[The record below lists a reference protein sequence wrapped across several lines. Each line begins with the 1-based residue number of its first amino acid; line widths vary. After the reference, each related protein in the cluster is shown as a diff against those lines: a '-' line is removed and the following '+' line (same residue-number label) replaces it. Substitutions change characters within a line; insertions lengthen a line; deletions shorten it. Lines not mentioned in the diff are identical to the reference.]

1 MHALFVTAHIE
12 PGRNEEEGVR
22 FLQSDV
28 LPQLKQFPGVVGGYW
43 LATKDSE
50 SLAVVL
56 FDNEDAAKHMAEVGL
71 PQAPPPPGATLGA
84 IEVRE
89 VIAHI

>member
-12 PGRNEEEGVR
+12 PGRNEEEGVK
-22 FLQSDV
+22 FLESDV

-43 LATKDSE
+43 LATKDLE
-50 SLAVVL
+50 SLAVVF
-56 FDNEDAAKHMAEVGL
+56 FDNEAAARQMADVGL
-71 PQAPPPPGATLGA
+71 PQAPPPPGATLGD

>member
-1 MHALFVTAHIE
+1 MYALFVAAQID
-12 PGRNEEEGVR
+12 PGRDEEEGVR
-22 FLQSDV
+22 FLKEDV
-28 LPQLKQFPGVVGGYW
+28 LPLMKDIPGLVGGYW

-56 FDNEDAAKHMAEVGL
+56 FDNEDAARQMAEVGL
-71 PQAPPPPGATLGA
+71 RQAPPHPGATLGE

-89 VIAHI
+89 VIAHV

>member
-1 MHALFVTAHIE
+1 MHALIVTAHIE
-12 PGRNEEEGVR
+12 PGRNEEEGLR

-43 LATKDSE
+43 LATKDSK

-56 FDNEDAAKHMAEVGL
+56 FDDEDAARQMAEVGL
-71 PQAPPPPGATLGA
+71 PQAPPPPGATLGK
-84 IEVRE
+84 
-89 VIAHI
+89 

>member
-12 PGRNEEEGVR
+12 PGRNEEEGLR
-22 FLQSDV
+22 FLRSDV

-43 LATKDSE
+43 LATKDAE

-56 FDNEDAAKHMAEVGL
+56 FDNEDAARQMAEVGL
-71 PQAPPPPGATLGA
+71 PQAPPPPGATLGT
-84 IEVRE
+84 IELRE

>member
-12 PGRNEEEGVR
+12 PGRGEEEGLEYLR
-22 FLQSDV
+22 TNV
-28 LPQLKQFPGVVGGYW
+28 LPQLKQIPGLLSGYW
-43 LATKDSE
+43 LATKDGE

-56 FDNEDAAKHMAEVGL
+56 FETEESAREMAEVGL
-71 PQAPPPPGATLGA
+71 PNAPQPPGTTLGT

>member
-28 LPQLKQFPGVVGGYW
+28 LPQLKQLPGVVGGYW
-43 LATKDSE
+43 LETRDSE

-56 FDNEDAAKHMAEVGL
+56 FDNEDAARQMAEVGL
-71 PQAPPPPGATLGA
+71 PQAPPPPGATLGT
-84 IEVRE
+84 IEMRE
-89 VIAHI
+89 VIAHL

>member
-1 MHALFVTAHIE
+1 MHALFVTAHID
-12 PGRNEEEGVR
+12 PGRNEEEGVQ
-22 FLQSDV
+22 FLEADV
-28 LPQLKQFPGVVGGYW
+28 LPLLKDIPGLVGGYW

-56 FDNEDAAKHMAEVGL
+56 FENEEAAKQMAEVGL
-71 PQAPPPPGATLGA
+71 RQAPPPPGATLGDM
-84 IEVRE
+84 EVRE

>member
-12 PGRNEEEGVR
+12 SGRNEEEGLR
-22 FLQSDV
+22 FLKDDV
-28 LPQLKQFPGVVGGYW
+28 LPQLKEIPGLIGGYW

-56 FDNEDAAKHMAEVGL
+56 FDNEDAARQMAEIGI
-71 PQAPPPPGATLGA
+71 PQAPPPPGATFGGV
-84 IEVRE
+84 EMRE

>member
-12 PGRNEEEGVR
+12 PGRNEEEGLR

-56 FDNEDAAKHMAEVGL
+56 FDNEDAAKQMAEVGL
-71 PQAPPPPGATLGA
+71 PKAPPPPGATLGD

>member
-12 PGRNEEEGVR
+12 PGRNEEEGLR
-22 FLQSDV
+22 FLEDDV
-28 LPQLKQFPGVVGGYW
+28 LPQLKQIPGLVGGYW

-56 FDNEDAAKHMAEVGL
+56 FDNEDAAKQMAEVGMAE
-71 PQAPPPPGATLGA
+71 APPPPGATFGDV
-84 IEVRE
+84 EVRE

>member
-1 MHALFVTAHIE
+1 MFVTAHIN
-12 PGRNEEEGVR
+12 PGRDEQEGLR
-22 FLQSDV
+22 FLESEV
-28 LPQLKQFPGVVGGYW
+28 LPQLKRFPGVVGGYW

-56 FDNEDAAKHMAEVGL
+56 FDSEDAARQMAEVGL
-71 PQAPPPPGATLGA
+71 RQAPPPPGATLGD

-89 VIAHI
+89 VIAHL

>member
-1 MHALFVTAHIE
+1 VK
-12 PGRNEEEGVR
+12 
-22 FLQSDV
+22 FLEADV
-28 LPQLKQFPGVVGGYW
+28 LPQLKQFPGVVAGYW

-56 FDNEDAAKHMAEVGL
+56 FDNEDAAKQMAEVGL
-71 PQAPPPPGATLGA
+71 RQAPPPPGATLND